1 MRSFITCFLGI
12 SVLYSCQQVSD
23 TQIVMDIVPKD
34 SIVLELGLQTEME
47 HIGNKLYVLN
57 VLSEDNLIET
67 YDTSSGEF
75 LGNFAP
81 KGSGPNE
88 YVLIDNV
95 DVYKDDLLL
104 FDLSSKKIDYYNTAI
119 SGFLEPDR
127 HVTMEG
133 NDYRLWNMSKTAMG
147 YLASGV
153 FPEGKFALFS
163 DSLEL
168 LGYAGSFR
176 PKPMESIDDDVHA
189 LANYGTQKLS
199 RDKRYMADIIYNANI
214 LALYEVKTNELVKKW
229 EYVGDELNYKV
240 SGGGAIT
247 NVNKM
252 GYISVSVSSGYV
264 YALYS
269 GEEDDPDALTPYG
282 QEVHVFDSSNGNM
295 IAKYRLDRRSFS
307 IDVDE
312 GNSKMFVLSHFPE
325 PVVLIYELPT

>member
-47 HIGNKLYVLN
+47 HIGNKLYVFN
-57 VLSEDNLIET
+57 MFSEDNLIEA
-67 YDTSSGEF
+67 YDINTGAF
-75 LGNFAP
+75 FGNFAP

-88 YVLIDNV
+88 YVFVDNV
-95 DVYKDDLLL
+95 DIYKDDLLL
-104 FDLSSKKIDYYNTAI
+104 FDLGSKKIDSYNTASSDFSEPTKRI
-119 SGFLEPDR
+119 SMKDS
-127 HVTMEG
+127 
-133 NDYRLWNMSKTAMG
+133 DYRLWNICKTAEG

-153 FPEGKFALFS
+153 FPEGKFALLS
-163 DSLEL
+163 ESLDL
-168 LGYAGSFR
+168 IKYAGSFR

-199 RDKRYMADIIYNANI
+199 RDKRYMADIIYNAGI
-214 LALYEVKTNELVKKW
+214 LTLYEVKANDLVKKW

-240 SGGGAIT
+240 SSNGAIT
-247 NVNKM
+247 NVNPM
-252 GYISVSVSSGYV
+252 GYISASVTTRYV

-269 GEEDDPDALTPYG
+269 GEDDDPDALSPYG

-325 PVVLIYELPT
+325 PVVLIYELPF